1 MVLSASWLSVPCKSG
16 FSPQRPSSWA
26 SLGLFRE
33 HPCLSKT
40 RCFVQY
46 ILKNPGSS
54 NSPRLREL
62 SLLASRG
69 FGGAFGRLFRCCC
82 PYFCGVRPANPGSRR
97 LWLARLGCLF
107 LLKSEMHVSR
117 SPQEP
122 FPRQCEVLTR
132 RPSSFACVKLRKM
145 QVAVLLV
152 LPPTTLLCEQSPTAW
167 VSLSFG
173 LFPFASSRPVRLNFL
188 STSRPLAWP

>member
-1 MVLSASWLSVPCKSG
+1 M
-16 FSPQRPSSWA
+16 
-26 SLGLFRE
+26 
-33 HPCLSKT
+33 
-40 RCFVQY
+40 
-46 ILKNPGSS
+46 
-54 NSPRLREL
+54 
-62 SLLASRG
+62 
-69 FGGAFGRLFRCCC
+69 FRCCC
-82 PYFCGVRPANPGSRR
+82 PYSCGVRPANPGSRR

-152 LPPTTLLCEQSPTAW
+152 LPPTTLLCEQSPHRLGLA
-167 VSLSFG
+167 LSG
-173 LFPFASSRPVRLNFL
+173 PFPFASSRPVGLTFL
-188 STSRPLAWP
+188 STPPPARVAIKYFAATFLPECSVALQWRRACLVHLSGSISETP

>member
-1 MVLSASWLSVPCKSG
+1 MERRRKEEVGMQSKTRTHTSESGGKKSSIPGPFHFGLLSDGSSGWIWYRFWVLVALVLSASWLSVPCKSG

-46 ILKNPGSS
+46 VLNNQGSS

-69 FGGAFGRLFRCCC
+69 FGAAFGRLFRCCC
-82 PYFCGVRPANPGSRR
+82 PYSEF
-97 LWLARLGCLF
+97 LWRA
-107 LLKSEMHVSR
+107 
-117 SPQEP
+117 
-122 FPRQCEVLTR
+122 
-132 RPSSFACVKLRKM
+132 
-145 QVAVLLV
+145 
-152 LPPTTLLCEQSPTAW
+152 
-167 VSLSFG
+167 
-173 LFPFASSRPVRLNFL
+173 
-188 STSRPLAWP
+188 TS